1 MTMTTHSHKAWTNK
15 GGYVM
20 HCPPNAE
27 SAKCDAR
34 YNSFLYISTSF
45 PQNVLITRFVLLVR
59 SGTDLTA
66 LHAKTGRWFFWNDA
80 GRVLGR

>member
-1 MTMTTHSHKAWTNK
+1 MSGSSVCTALRMRKVQYLMLATTPFYTFPQ
-15 GGYVM
+15 V
-20 HCPPNAE
+20 
-27 SAKCDAR
+27 
-34 YNSFLYISTSF
+34 